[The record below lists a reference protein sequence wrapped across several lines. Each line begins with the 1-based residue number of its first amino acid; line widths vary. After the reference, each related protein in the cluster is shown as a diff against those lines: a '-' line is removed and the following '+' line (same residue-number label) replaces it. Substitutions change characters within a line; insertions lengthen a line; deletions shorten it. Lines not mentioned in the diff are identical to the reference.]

1 MSQWEEIQKVVNH
14 PGAVKC
20 HWFTRHLRDPALLE
34 LVILVTKL
42 HYLCIDLPFSM
53 NATMA
58 SAGKRDPFLIP
69 GCILAC
75 QQSWKGLLVEG
86 EEKPRGSEPQGKGMA
101 RSRFYW

>member
-1 MSQWEEIQKVVNH
+1 MSQWEEIQKVVNY

-58 SAGKRDPFLIP
+58 SAGKRDVSD
-69 GCILAC
+69 
-75 QQSWKGLLVEG
+75 SWLYPSMPTVMER
-86 EEKPRGSEPQGKGMA
+86 PTSRGRGKA
-101 RSRFYW
+101 